1 MPSSAPMEF
10 VVPDS
15 QSEKILTLIHSYS
28 SCSND
33 ISISLDGTKEEVGF
47 ATSDGVQ
54 VKGLIAAA
62 RYIAGQSSRA
72 DQLLGTNEIE
82 RAKVR
87 YVMSL

>member
-10 VVPDS
+10 VAPDC
-15 QSEKILTLIHSYS
+15 QSKKVLTLIHAYS

-33 ISISLDGTKEEVGF
+33 ISIKLDGTKEEVGF
-47 ATSDGVQ
+47 VTSDGVQ

-62 RYIAGQSSRA
+62 RYIAGQSPRA
-72 DQLLGTNEIE
+72 DQLLGTDEIE

-87 YVMSL
+87 YQMSL